1 MAAKRFRG
9 TVIEGHKESAVE
21 VPPAIVEAWGEP
33 KPLRAGRR
41 GYEVRGKL
49 NGEPMESVVVPRSRK
64 FWLIVD
70 SIDAGE
76 DVQVSIDVKKPAPP
90 RKVADPLPQLR
101 EICLA
106 LPDATEKLAW
116 GEPTFRV
123 KGRVFAM
130 YSNHHH
136 GDPHLSVWLN
146 AEQGVQATLI
156 ASDPKHFYRPPYV
169 GPGGWIGI
177 RLDTGLDWKTV
188 ALFVERA
195 HQLTAAKKKKR

>member
-1 MAAKRFRG
+1 M
-9 TVIEGHKESAVE
+9 
-21 VPPAIVEAWGEP
+21 PPAIVEAWGDA

-41 GYEVRGKL
+41 GFEVRGKL
-49 NGEPMESVVVPRSRK
+49 NGEPFESVVVPRSRK
-64 FWLIVD
+64 FWLIVEE
-70 SIDAGE
+70 IGAGE
-76 DVQVSIDVKKPAPP
+76 EVQVSIDVKKPPAP
-90 RKVADPLPQLR
+90 RKVADPLPRLR

-106 LPDATEKLAW
+106 LPDATEKIAW

-123 KGRVFAM
+123 KGRVFGM

-188 ALFVERA
+188 ALFVAEA
-195 HQLTAAKKKKR
+195 HRITALEKKR